1 MMIVKMIAVILMVS
15 LVGDD
20 GRPAKPLFFE
30 VPEHACE
37 CEDPHG
43 EGFWCDRC
51 GGWLSE
57 PDLAPAWLVWLGV
70 GVGVIAIFLTFII

>member
-1 MMIVKMIAVILMVS
+1 MIVKLIAVILMVS
-15 LVGDD
+15 LIDDD
-20 GRPAKPLFFE
+20 GRPAKPLFE

-37 CEDPHG
+37 CDDPQG

-57 PDLAPAWLVWLGV
+57 PDLAPAWLVWLGI
-70 GVGVIAIFLTFII
+70 GVGVIAVFLTFII